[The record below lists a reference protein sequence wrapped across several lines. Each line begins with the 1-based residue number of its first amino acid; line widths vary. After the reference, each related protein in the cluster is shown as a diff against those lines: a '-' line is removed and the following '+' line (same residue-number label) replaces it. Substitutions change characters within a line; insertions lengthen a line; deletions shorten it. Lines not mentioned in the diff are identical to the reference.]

1 MSMLDAILDKNIR
14 LIDYEKI
21 ADKDDKR
28 LVAFGEFAGKSGT
41 TDILFGLGSFLL
53 NRGIGTPFIN
63 MA

>member
-1 MSMLDAILDKNIR
+1 MPMLDAMLEKNIR

-21 ADKDDKR
+21 ADKDGKR
-28 LVAFGEFAGKSGT
+28 LVAFGEFAGKSGA